1 MSRLVELACQVLP
14 AEQLLGNRDWLD
26 KQPFPVISFGGETP
40 NADVVVSS
48 YEQAIKLVERINTNP
63 IAALTLIQVLRLSD
77 RLSPLQA
84 LDVESMAYAT
94 LQGGAEFMRWREQL
108 DSLPV
113 KAEEVGPPIRLR
125 RVGNELYATLNRP
138 TSRNSMTV
146 EMRDAWVEML
156 SLLNHD
162 SSITRLHL
170 NALGDCFSSGGE
182 LREFGSRPDTGAAH
196 WIRTVQSP
204 ARLMAEH
211 GHKTVV
217 RVHGACIGSGIELP
231 AFSARIEAASNTHFV
246 LPELKMGL
254 IPGAG
259 GTVSIARRIGRQRTA
274 LMVLSGRRV
283 NSRTAL
289 EWGLIDAIVPQ

>member
-1 MSRLVELACQVLP
+1 MVEGTCKVLP
-14 AEQLLGNRDWLD
+14 ADHLLGNRDWLD
-26 KQPFPVISFGGETP
+26 KQPVPVISFGGHTP
-40 NADVVVSS
+40 NADVVVGSH
-48 YEQAIKLVERINTNP
+48 EQAIKLAERINTHP
-63 IAALTLIQVLRLSD
+63 IAALTLVQVLRLSD
-77 RLSPLQA
+77 RLSAPQA

-94 LQGGAEFMRWREQL
+94 LQGGAEFMRWKEQQ
-108 DSLPV
+108 DILPV
-113 KAEEVGPPIRLR
+113 KAQALGPPIRLL

-138 TSRNSMTV
+138 NSRNSMNV

-162 SSITRLHL
+162 ASITRLHL
-170 NALGDCFSSGGE
+170 NALGNCFSSGGD
-182 LREFGSRPDTGAAH
+182 LGEFGSRPDVGLAH

-217 RVHGACIGSGIELP
+217 RVHGACIGSGVELS
-231 AFSARIEAASNTHFV
+231 AFAARVEAASNTHFV

-274 LMVLSGRRV
+274 LMALSGRRI

-289 EWGLIDAIVPQ
+289 EWGLIDEIVPT